1 MRARLSRPRSHSFVR
16 TGSGSDRVM
25 KSPPGSGPHIFAR
38 AKSCVLRFKLEKET
52 DQMKVCP
59 VCGKEYP
66 NTTTLCSADA
76 AMLQTVGDPLL
87 GQVLAEKYLIE
98 QLIKRGGMGAVYRGK
113 HVLMDKTVAIKVLRP
128 ALAVDDEVVKRF
140 SREAKAASR
149 ISHPHAVSV
158 TDFGEA
164 ENGVVFLVMEYL
176 DGRTLKDVIKSD
188 GPMPLDRAVEIVRQ
202 VSGALDAAHGQ
213 GVVHRDLKSDNIMLM
228 KHDGDD
234 WAKVLDFGIAKIK
247 QPEGAMDVDLTAP
260 NLVVG
265 TPQYMSP
272 EQCSQTQPLDA
283 RSDIYSLGVI
293 LFEMLAGRV
302 PFTGESPTVI
312 MMKQVQEP
320 PPSLLA
326 ARPELPASVGA
337 VVARALE
344 KNPADR
350 FQKAGDLS
358 DALAHAA
365 MESDE
370 SRMAAPA
377 MAAPV
382 TVANA
387 IVPNDDLDEETLV
400 RPRAATTMPP
410 PQPPLYDQRI
420 TAAAPVGSMSLAK
433 IIVPSAIV
441 LCVVFGIVFLLTRSP
456 GQTATNQNQNQN
468 GLATDP
474 NSQPVQF
481 SSPATGDSERG
492 IQSAPLASPF
502 GGTITESASPTPNT
516 NANKST
522 PVMPT
527 SINGNFGSNDNTSE
541 RGNKNTNA
549 PRESPQ
555 PKPSPVKT
563 ETPPPPKASPKPTQ
577 KPAGTPDAP

>member
-1 MRARLSRPRSHSFVR
+1 
-16 TGSGSDRVM
+16 
-25 KSPPGSGPHIFAR
+25 
-38 AKSCVLRFKLEKET
+38 
-52 DQMKVCP
+52 
-59 VCGKEYP
+59 
-66 NTTTLCSADA
+66 
-76 AMLQTVGDPLL
+76 MLQTVGDPLL
-87 GQVLAEKYLIE
+87 GQTLAGKYLIE

-113 HVLMDKTVAIKVLRP
+113 HILMDKTVAIKVLRP
-128 ALAVDDEVVKRF
+128 ALAGDDEVVRRF

-176 DGRTLKDVIKSD
+176 DGRTLKDVIRND

-228 KHDGDD
+228 KHEGDD
-234 WAKVLDFGIAKIK
+234 WAKVLDFGIAKIQ
-247 QPEGAMDVDLTAP
+247 QPEGTIDVDLTAP

-283 RSDIYSLGVI
+283 RSDVYSLGVI
-293 LFEMLAGRV
+293 LYEMLAGQV

-312 MMKQVQEP
+312 MMKQVQEA

-326 ARPELPASVGA
+326 ARSELPGTVGM

-344 KNPADR
+344 KHPADR
-350 FQKAGDLS
+350 FQTAGELS
-358 DALAHAA
+358 EALSQAA
-365 MESDE
+365 SEGE
-370 SRMAAPA
+370 SRVK
-377 MAAPV
+377 AAPV

-387 IVPNDDLDEETLV
+387 VVVNDDLDEETLV
-400 RPRAATTMPP
+400 RPRAAVTPP
-410 PQPPLYDQRI
+410 PPLYDQRI
-420 TAAAPVGSMSLAK
+420 AAAAPVGSMSLAK
-433 IIVPSAIV
+433 IIVPSVIV
-441 LCVVFGIVFLLTRSP
+441 LFVVFGIVFLLTRSP
-456 GQTATNQNQNQN
+456 GQTVTNQNQN

-474 NSQPVQF
+474 NSQPVQV
-481 SSPATGDSERG
+481 SSPATGESERG

-502 GGTITESASPTPNT
+502 GGAITESASPTPNA

-527 SINGNFGSNDNTSE
+527 SVNGNFGSNDNTPE
-541 RGNKNTNA
+541 RGNKNTNT

-563 ETPPPPKASPKPTQ
+563 DTPPPPKASPKPTQ
-577 KPAGTPDAP
+577 KPAGTPDSP